1 MVRKELFSFSLDHR
15 AADIVDKLPK
25 YRPKVFIGKSAHV
38 SRAIIRY
45 ADDMNAETRME
56 KIAAANLRITE
67 LQEEIEELR
76 AQVRGRSLILGFLE
90 SLFRPFRPRKRE
102 EPPAR

>member
-1 MVRKELFSFSLDHR
+1 MARKELFSFTLDQR
-15 AADIVDKLPK
+15 AAEIVDKLPK

-56 KIAAANLRITE
+56 KIASANVRIEE
-67 LQEEIEELR
+67 LQEENAELR
-76 AQVRGRSLILGFLE
+76 AQVRGRSLILAFLE
-90 SLFRPFRPRKRE
+90 SLFRPFRARKRE
-102 EPPAR
+102 GPPEP